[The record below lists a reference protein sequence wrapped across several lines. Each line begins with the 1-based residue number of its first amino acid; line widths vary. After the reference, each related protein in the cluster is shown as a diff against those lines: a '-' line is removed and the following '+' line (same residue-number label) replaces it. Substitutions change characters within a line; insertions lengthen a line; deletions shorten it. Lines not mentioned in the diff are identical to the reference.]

1 MIIAYS
7 SYANILKDKGFSMF
21 LLLKLQGEKS
31 VAFDL
36 NDYQDYLDYF
46 KLGSLDFNDTQNGPA
61 VQISML

>member
-1 MIIAYS
+1 
-7 SYANILKDKGFSMF
+7 MF

>member
-1 MIIAYS
+1 
-7 SYANILKDKGFSMF
+7 MF

-36 NDYQDYLDYF
+36 DDWRDYMDYI